1 MDWIWNLIVNN
12 WDTIAGF
19 IVGIGIV
26 AAIIKQLVE
35 LLKQVAELLLSVA
48 NALEKDGIS
57 KAELE
62 VIKKEAQDVVLAA
75 KNIFSVFKKK

>member
-12 WDTIAGF
+12 WDTIVGF

-35 LLKQVAELLLSVA
+35 LLKQVAELLLSIA